1 MVTRV
6 RGADKANIGS
16 IRGQPYASDYFRALA
31 NAPILGEALARMGQ
45 AMMEVSACEDTL
57 SDADHEFCDV
67 VIAFDSGYHWLMAG
81 HASLAVQA
89 GVRIE
94 AIKAVREGRETD
106 LTDDECQLV
115 EFTRAVRDGTMTA
128 DIWDN
133 MIKRLGS
140 ERGAIEYSYF
150 ILVILFNHLL
160 AKAIGIRDIPEPELD
175 LLLSNL
181 EDEGSKVSYRDYV
194 KIFGDAAFTTQ
205 KDKL

>member
-1 MVTRV
+1 
-6 RGADKANIGS
+6 
-16 IRGQPYASDYFRALA
+16 
-31 NAPILGEALARMGQ
+31 
-45 AMMEVSACEDTL
+45 
-57 SDADHEFCDV
+57 
-67 VIAFDSGYHWLMAG
+67 
-81 HASLAVQA
+81 
-89 GVRIE
+89 
-94 AIKAVREGRETD
+94 
-106 LTDDECQLV
+106 
-115 EFTRAVRDGTMTA
+115 MTA

-160 AKAIGIRDIPEPELD
+160 AKAIGIPDIPEPELD

-194 KIFGDAAFTTQ
+194 KIFGDAAFTTK